1 MRRPASCDCHCTRD
15 CLGCSPEQI
24 ANPDLPLY
32 VYSTLDGCSWGMPEL
47 SEGTIGPYAKWRAL
61 PPFNYDSG
69 WECPTWGPTVDGYG
83 GCGTEEIIDAE
94 LTWRLDTIDV
104 AEFDGVKKGVR
115 IDPYTNKCFWYWQQG
130 KVANIYARG
139 ALIAEHGVNAEEIV
153 SVEPRFEV
161 ELHDM
166 VPGVMEGTIA
176 DPGTDDLNA
185 TLCADP
191 GDAVRNFSGYL
202 GSAAHA
208 ASSGTPGWR
217 NRRVSYGLTWQVNA
231 VNSPSGWRWQLT
243 CGASW
248 LWILKNTGYW
258 VAGTFRPTGSTF
270 DRPRAGQIAT
280 SQIYGAAASGTNCA
294 GVEIMGSNL
303 TGAATCATGNSSP
316 SGLLSWNCERP
327 TEEIVRNLLA
337 GPDASPPG
345 HRLYR
350 GPSAQNVNWNNILLF
365 QYRSDNPVNCEL
377 DLFEEAEIPMTIV
390 PDATNGQAV
399 IDSYGLSV
407 PSTCMIQFKNE

>member
-1 MRRPASCDCHCTRD
+1 VITY
-15 CLGCSPEQI
+15 
-24 ANPDLPLY
+24 PDLPLY

-61 PPFNYDSG
+61 PPFDYDSG

-83 GCGTEEIIDAE
+83 GCGTEEIIGAE
-94 LTWRLDTIDV
+94 LTWRLDTVDV

-115 IDPYTNKCFWYWQQG
+115 IDPYVNKCFWYWTQG

-153 SVEPRFEV
+153 SVEPQFEV

-185 TLCADP
+185 TLCASP

-202 GSAAHA
+202 GSVAHA
-208 ASSGTPGWR
+208 ASAGTPGWR
-217 NRRVSYGLTWQVNA
+217 KRRVSFGVGYTVNA
-231 VNSPSGWRWQLT
+231 VNSVDGWRWQIT
-243 CGASW
+243 CSASW
-248 LWILKNTGYW
+248 LWVLKNTGYW
-258 VAGTFRPTGSTF
+258 VGGTFRPTGSTF

-280 SQIYGAAASGTNCA
+280 DAIYGAVPFGTNCA
-294 GVEIMGSNL
+294 GVQIIGASLNGS
-303 TGAATCATGNSSP
+303 AECATGNTTP
-316 SGLLSWNCERP
+316 STLQSWTCERP

-350 GPSAQNVNWNNILLF
+350 GPSASNVNWGNGLTWS
-365 QYRSDNPVNCEL
+365 YRSDNPIDCAN
-377 DLFEEAEIPMTIV
+377 DLFNEAEIPMTLV
-390 PDATNGQAV
+390 VDTVNGDAYAN
-399 IDSYGLSV
+399 SYGLA
-407 PSTCMIQFKNE
+407 PPATCMIQFSNE